1 MIDKMSTI
9 NMADNSISHRRNKHI
24 ENGLNFIREQIMNK
38 MLEISYWI
46 EWKLVDGFTKALKI
60 ICVLKRTTEINVCLD
75 LWINRD
81 VLCVN
86 A

>member
-9 NMADNSISHRRNKHI
+9 DMADNSISHRRNKHI
-24 ENGLNFIREQIMNK
+24 EPGLNFIGEQIMNK
-38 MLEISYWI
+38 MLEISYCI
-46 EWKLVDGFTKALKI
+46 ELQLVDGFTKASKI
-60 ICVLKRTTEINVCLD
+60 ICVFKRTTMINVYLD